1 MTIARQPAKRADGRH
16 NRQRLLAAASKL
28 LQSNESFALAEVAH
42 VAGLSTATAYRH
54 FASAEDAIE
63 ALVGGFWDDVD
74 QRLAAAG
81 PLLSIGCLCQVWVAT
96 VLDWGSAIVYLRSR
110 EGFLARR
117 AAGDARVSRMVHVAE
132 GPLETELSGLGQPPR
147 SEELSYA
154 LAVWNALADPREIL
168 DQRASLGW
176 PPDEIAERLRI
187 SVLAAISAGA
197 TSGAWRE
204 ARDPGP
210 RRSPRATGTGR
221 TRGAGGRRR
230 A

>member
-1 MTIARQPAKRADGRH
+1 MSTVAQWPSQEPSLRQPAKRADGRH
-16 NRQRLLAAASKL
+16 NRQRLLAATSKL
-28 LQSNESFALAEVAH
+28 LRRNEPFALAEVAD

-74 QRLAAAG
+74 QRLAAGG
-81 PLLSIGCLCQVWVAT
+81 PPVHIGCLCQVWVAT

-117 AAGDARVSRMVHVAE
+117 AAKDARVSRVARIAE
-132 GPLETELSGLGQPPR
+132 GPLTTELSRSGQPPGP
-147 SEELSYA
+147 EALSYA

-176 PPDEIAERLRI
+176 PPDEIAERLQVAVRA
-187 SVLAAISAGA
+187 VISA
-197 TSGAWRE
+197 E
-204 ARDPGP
+204 ARQG
-210 RRSPRATGTGR
+210 S
-221 TRGAGGRRR
+221 
-230 A
+230 

>member
-1 MTIARQPAKRADGRH
+1 MSRAAHWPSQEPSARQPAKRADGRR

-28 LQSNESFALAEVAH
+28 LRRNESFGLAEVAEL
-42 VAGLSTATAYRH
+42 AGLSTATVYRH

-81 PLLSIGCLCQVWVAT
+81 PLVPIARLCQVWVAT

-132 GPLETELSGLGQPPR
+132 GPLKTELSRLGQPPR

-176 PPDEIAERLRI
+176 PPDEIAERLQVA
-187 SVLAAISAGA
+187 VLAAISAGA
-197 TSGAWRE
+197 RRGPGAFRHQE
-204 ARDPGP
+204 ACPE
-210 RRSPRATGTGR
+210 RSQSQSP
-221 TRGAGGRRR
+221 
-230 A
+230 